1 MRTLRLAAEVR
12 RAITTRGI
20 AAEDAFA
27 KRGGAGEDGEGGES
41 GSGGG
46 EGGSSSPQSTALSL
60 SLSLSLSAFEKAVLA
75 LSLPGRITSKQMK
88 DLFDYVD
95 KDDDGSVS
103 LDEWKAEFFLT
114 VRS

>member
-60 SLSLSLSAFEKAVLA
+60 SLSLSAFEKAVLA

-95 KDDDGSVS
+95 KDNDGSVS